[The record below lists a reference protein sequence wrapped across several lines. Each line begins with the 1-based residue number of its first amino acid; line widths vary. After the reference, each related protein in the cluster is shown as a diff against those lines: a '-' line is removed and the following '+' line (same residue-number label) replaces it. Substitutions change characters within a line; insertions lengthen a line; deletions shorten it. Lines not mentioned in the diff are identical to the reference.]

1 MKREKKPVS
10 AADFDYD
17 ISTIAICAVRY
28 ALGRETYMP
37 GLVQEFVMRHPDMVT
52 ENARSVMIRDIN
64 EADKIS
70 EYTLSDGKTMKVDGL
85 GSTTIDR
92 PGWIKF
98 RAWLESLGNQ

>member
-1 MKREKKPVS
+1 MPKKKPSV
-10 AADFDYD
+10 YD
-17 ISTIAICAVRY
+17 EDLGTIAVCAVRY

-37 GLVQEFVMRHPDMVT
+37 GLVQGFVMRHPEIVT
-52 ENARSVMIRDIN
+52 ENVKCVMIRDIT

-70 EYTLSDGKTMKVDGL
+70 EHKLPNGDILRLDGL

-98 RAWLESLGNQ
+98 KAWLETVRND